1 MCKLGVVYVI
11 VNSAFEN
18 YVKISKTTN
27 LQQRL
32 RSLDNTSVPLPFR
45 CLYAVEVDDE
55 NHVEHLLHQVFA
67 DHRTRTTREFFEVDA
82 QRVIAAIC

>member
-1 MCKLGVVYVI
+1 MQEVATGVCKLGVVYVI

-32 RSLDNTSVPLPFR
+32 RSLDNTSVIAFGSPHGDADVKH
-45 CLYAVEVDDE
+45 AV
-55 NHVEHLLHQVFA
+55 
-67 DHRTRTTREFFEVDA
+67 
-82 QRVIAAIC
+82 

>member
-1 MCKLGVVYVI
+1 MLTLWFSDFIIFVAFEVATGVCKLGVVYVI

-67 DHRTRTTREFFEVDA
+67 DH
-82 QRVIAAIC
+82 